1 MGHNRSY
8 HEGLSQSI
16 LDVVTFI
23 RLYLR
28 ELSFLGEG
36 SQFCGEFQSCDGS
49 PRHSYSGIIIQNEEG
64 LVLGASLQMHSNVP
78 NALIAKALA
87 FGDSLTIVKKANSLH
102 DDRLDI
108 ASCSPS
114 YYHGCCQSLN
124 QLWVED
130 VPLSVETNIVADH

>member
-1 MGHNRSY
+1 MNINFDAS
-8 HEGLSQSI
+8 
-16 LDVVTFI
+16 
-23 RLYLR
+23 
-28 ELSFLGEG
+28 
-36 SQFCGEFQSCDGS
+36 FQSHS
-49 PRHSYSGIIIQNEEG
+49 SHSYSGIIIQNEEG

-130 VPLSVETNIVADH
+130 VPLSVETNIDSSPLALTHNKTFPMKESLA